1 MCTYHARAYLTVH
14 ASTPLTRQCPI
25 CPLSRS
31 HLCSQFN
38 SSLSLSLINIAPII
52 IFSQA
57 SCKRFVSQLL
67 NLALR
72 AAKKYDERETV
83 TWMNQIAKYTVFIS
97 SAVDADG
104 NLFKEVSDTLVTHYI
119 QPSHILRYFCS

>member
-1 MCTYHARAYLTVH
+1 MITCLQ
-14 ASTPLTRQCPI
+14 P
-25 CPLSRS
+25 
-31 HLCSQFN
+31 HLHNNFLC
-38 SSLSLSLINIAPII
+38 LSLSSESETTAII
-52 IFSQA
+52 LTDTIVPSPFSSNLFFQA

-104 NLFKEVSDTLVTHYI
+104 NLFKEVSKLI
-119 QPSHILRYFCS
+119 SHLQRS

>member
-1 MCTYHARAYLTVH
+1 MITCFQHHIHHSFT
-14 ASTPLTRQCPI
+14 C
-25 CPLSRS
+25 
-31 HLCSQFN
+31 
-38 SSLSLSLINIAPII
+38 LSLSKPVHAQKLFDTITIILTNTITLSTPIS
-52 IFSQA
+52 FQA

-104 NLFKEVSDTLVTHYI
+104 NLFKEVSKLLSQI
-119 QPSHILRYFCS
+119 QGT

>member
-1 MCTYHARAYLTVH
+1 MPFTLFDTRTWVH
-14 ASTPLTRQCPI
+14 SLRYDYIQFFRFAALGETLSQPLLI
-25 CPLSRS
+25 FLSKI
-31 HLCSQFN
+31 HL
-38 SSLSLSLINIAPII
+38 
-52 IFSQA
+52 QA

-104 NLFKEVSDTLVTHYI
+104 NLFKEVSNLFVTLI
-119 QPSHILRYFCS
+119 RKISIFSHRPIYDMT

>member
-1 MCTYHARAYLTVH
+1 MINIT
-14 ASTPLTRQCPI
+14 
-25 CPLSRS
+25 
-31 HLCSQFN
+31 
-38 SSLSLSLINIAPII
+38 LINIFP
-52 IFSQA
+52 QA

-104 NLFKEVSDTLVTHYI
+104 NLFKEVSDVLVTHTRRIHMTNHYTVC
-119 QPSHILRYFCS
+119 HIFGYVTNTITNETHWNSTFRMSYHIVRCHIVPCHVMLLTP